1 MQNWEFLPLMAIG
14 MGLLFYM
21 LHYFGLLVVKSGTY
35 TGGAMGTSNRF
46 WGEYRY
52 FCGTVSKNFR
62 ASPKQTGLTLR
73 LEVLSGG
80 ARVEVLG
87 PGKVPLYSRYAC
99 GSMEERI
106 DCRDLKTFRVR
117 ITSENFCGKFDI
129 SLE

>member
-1 MQNWEFLPLMAIG
+1 MPRTG
-14 MGLLFYM
+14 RSRSTRSY
-21 LHYFGLLVVKSGTY
+21 YSG
-35 TGGAMGTSNRF
+35 R
-46 WGEYRY
+46 
-52 FCGTVSKNFR
+52 CGTVSKNFR

-80 ARVEVLG
+80 ASVEVLG

>member
-1 MQNWEFLPLMAIG
+1 MQNWEFLPLMVIG

-35 TGGAMGTSNRF
+35 TGGAS
-46 WGEYRY
+46 
-52 FCGTVSKNFR
+52 
-62 ASPKQTGLTLR
+62 
-73 LEVLSGG
+73 
-80 ARVEVLG
+80 VEVLG